1 MFGPPTVSLFAS
13 SHPIVGL
20 PPNRFDHIR
29 ILPGML
35 PTVLGVFAVWM
46 VHTIVCSRLLLVVGR
61 SWRRCCCR
69 GVVARLVGVAF
80 PALLMVSMVRRSRS
94 IGRLG

>member
-1 MFGPPTVSLFAS
+1 MFGLPTVSLSAS

-20 PPNRFDHIR
+20 PPNRFDHTR

-46 VHTIVCSRLLLVVGR
+46 FRRIGYSRRWPAAGR
-61 SWRRCCCR
+61 SLLQCCCR
-69 GVVARLVGVAF
+69 GVGGRLVGVAC
-80 PALLMVSMVRRSRS
+80 PAQHSVSMGRRSRS
-94 IGRLG
+94 IARLG